1 MAGLHKTDSGLES
14 TMLDTQVARLRAKY
28 PKEFNLE
35 QAATAVARAYGYK
48 TLDTRS
54 WELGDPMQGLQHIKS
69 HDVMLSE
76 DAQHQAMHFM
86 RMALNLS
93 LSYQND
99 VRQGVPEREI
109 VAALGG
115 FSSFDSLINYA
126 RSDPIDPNTTDRAI
140 LAKFKQRFGYY
151 APIQY
156 VLGRY
161 IHEHCLI
168 IQPDEEKARR
178 FVDQEVVLNPTAG
191 TKVVIFRD
199 NPHGGDWLSVVSK
212 GIAIYR
218 AETDS
223 TYDVG
228 LRKAFSTSNV
238 VVAIAPP
245 ETFSLK
251 DVVALNIPAMMT
263 NSPDGRALIVD
274 VENLNTQT
282 SELDAAYSL
291 ASASGVHLVV
301 IVRQPNAELWKRS
314 GIRLIFGFDPNIK
327 ESYLDMDKYIGYSAP
342 YVGFKRNKM
351 QYLYQSEDSG
361 PRFGAM
367 DLIPDD
373 TKTKSL
379 LDRMKEAIR
388 G

>member
-1 MAGLHKTDSGLES
+1 
-14 TMLDTQVARLRAKY
+14 MLDTQVARLRAKY
-28 PKEFNLE
+28 PKDFNLE
-35 QAATAVARAYGYK
+35 QAALAVARAYGYRH
-48 TLDTRS
+48 LDTRS
-54 WELGDPMQGLQHIKS
+54 WVLSEPMQGLQHIKS
-69 HDVMLSE
+69 HDLMLSE

-93 LSYQND
+93 LSYQED

-109 VAALGG
+109 VAAMGG
-115 FSSFDSLINYA
+115 FSNFDSLINYA

-140 LAKFKQRFGYY
+140 LAKFKDRFGYY

-168 IQPDEEKARR
+168 IQPDKDKAQR
-178 FVDQEVVLNPTAG
+178 FVDQEVVLNPTVG

-199 NPHGGDWLSVVSK
+199 DPHGGDWLTVVSK
-212 GIAIYR
+212 KTAIYR
-218 AETDS
+218 TPVGS
-223 TYDVG
+223 TYTVG
-228 LRKAFSTSNV
+228 LQEAFSSSDV
-238 VVAIAPP
+238 VVALAPP
-245 ETFSLK
+245 QQYSLK
-251 DVVALNIPAMMT
+251 DVVALNVPAMVA
-263 NSPDGRALIVD
+263 NAPEGKALIVD
-274 VENLNTQT
+274 VASLNFQT

-314 GIRLIFGFDPNIK
+314 GIRVIFGFDPNIE

-373 TKTKSL
+373 PKTKSL